1 MGVKEYDPDLVD
13 VIISGFPVS
22 GFQED
27 AIVTFAFDD
36 AFYEI
41 VKGVDGDVS
50 RSRKVA
56 RTGKLTIHLLSTSQ
70 SNAELSALMLLGTQ
84 SGNGTSDVFP
94 VLIRDRN
101 GASLLATDKAWIEK
115 APDVAYGGKAGPRDW
130 VLCLVKPAFLEAG
143 VAG

>member
-27 AIVTFAFDD
+27 AICSFEYDD
-36 AFYEI
+36 NFYEI

-56 RTGKLTIHLLSTSQ
+56 RTGKLTLNLMSTSQ
-70 SNAELSALMLLGTQ
+70 SNAELTALMTLGTQ

-115 APDVAYGGKAGPRDW
+115 APNVAYGGKAGPRDW
-130 VLCLVKPAFLEAG
+130 VLCLVKPVMVEAG

>member
-1 MGVKEYDPDLVD
+1 MAVKEYDPDLVD

-27 AIVTFAFDD
+27 AIISFEFDD
-36 AFYEI
+36 NFYEL

-50 RSRKVA
+50 RSRRVA
-56 RTGKLTIHLLSTSQ
+56 RTGTLTINLLQTSQ
-70 SNAELSALMLLGTQ
+70 SNAELTALMTLGTM

-94 VLIRDRN
+94 VLVRDRN
-101 GASLLATDKAWIEK
+101 GASLIATDKAWIEK
-115 APDVAYGGKAGPRDW
+115 APNVSYAGKAGPRDW
-130 VLCLVKPAFLEAG
+130 VLRLVKPAFIEAG